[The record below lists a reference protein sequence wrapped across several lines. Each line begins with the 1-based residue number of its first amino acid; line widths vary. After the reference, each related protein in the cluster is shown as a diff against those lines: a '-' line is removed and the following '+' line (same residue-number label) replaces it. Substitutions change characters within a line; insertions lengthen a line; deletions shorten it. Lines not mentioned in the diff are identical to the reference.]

1 MISRAFKVV
10 FFKEV
15 MENLRDKRTVM
26 SSLIM
31 GAVLG
36 PLMMLGLLHMTTKV
50 TKGKAEEQLELPVI
64 NIEGAQN
71 LEKHLLSQ
79 GVKILKMGDKSPEQ
93 AIKDKDHE
101 VILEID
107 QGYANAFSQGV
118 PAKVKL
124 YYDGSAKGSGRIP
137 AQKARSLINAYSAQ
151 IGNMRLLLRGVSPN
165 VTNAVS
171 IENHDQASTQS
182 KGAQMLMFLPYF
194 LILILFSGSMYL
206 AIDTTAGEK
215 ERKSLEPLFLNPVSR
230 TDILSGKLAATI
242 TFGLITLI
250 VTIITFKITIPFYPT
265 KRMGISIDLGLYELF
280 VMFLT
285 LFPLAVLASAIQ
297 TIIASFSKTF
307 KEAQTYV
314 GLLILIPMIPSLIL
328 MFLSVKEKLWMMA
341 IPILNQNLIINQV
354 MRGEDPGMTAILVT
368 IFSTLFLGL
377 VLAWIAVRLY
387 NKESMLFAE

>member
-50 TKGKAEEQLELPVI
+50 TKGKADEQLELPVI
-64 NIEGAQN
+64 NMEGAQN

-79 GVKILKMGDKSPEQ
+79 GVKIVKLGDKSPEQ

-107 QGYANAFSQGV
+107 EGYADAFSQGM

-137 AQKARSLINAYSAQ
+137 VQKARSLINAYSAQ
-151 IGNMRLLLRGVSPN
+151 IGNMRLLLRGISPN
-165 VTNAVS
+165 ITKVVS
-171 IENHDQASTQS
+171 IESHDQASTQS

-250 VTIITFKITIPFYPT
+250 VTIIMFKITIPFYPT
-265 KRMGISIDLGLYELF
+265 KRMGVSIDLGLYELF
-280 VMFLT
+280 VMFLA

-354 MRGEDPGMTAILVT
+354 MRGEDPGVAAILVT
-368 IFSTLFLGL
+368 IFSTLLLGL
-377 VLAWIAVRLY
+377 ALAWIAVRLY

>member
-26 SSLIM
+26 SSLVM

-36 PLMMLGLLHMTTKV
+36 PLMMLGLIHMTTKI

-64 NIEGAQN
+64 NMEGAQS
-71 LEKHLLSQ
+71 LEKFLLSQ
-79 GVKILKMGDKSPEQ
+79 GVKILTLTDKSPEQ

-107 QGYANAFSQGV
+107 PGYAQAFTQGQ

-124 YYDGSAKGSGRIP
+124 YFDASAKGSARISVD
-137 AQKARSLINAYSAQ
+137 KARSIIRAYSSQ
-151 IGNMRLLLRGVSPN
+151 IGNMRLMLRGVSPN
-165 VTNAVS
+165 IIKAVT
-171 IENHDQASTQS
+171 IESHDQASEQS
-182 KGAQMLMFLPYF
+182 KGAQMMLFLPYF

-215 ERKSLEPLFLNPVSR
+215 ERKSMEPLFLNPVSR

-242 TFGLITLI
+242 SFGLLTLI
-250 VTIITFKITIPFYPT
+250 VTIIVFKLTIPFYPT
-265 KRMGISIDLGLYELF
+265 KKMGINIDLGMYKLL
-280 VMFLT
+280 VMFLA

-314 GLLILIPMIPSLIL
+314 GLLILIPMIPSMML

-341 IPILNQNLIINQV
+341 VPILNQNLIINQI
-354 MRGEDPGMTAILVT
+354 MRGEDPGMAAILVT
-368 IFSTLFLGL
+368 IFSTLILGL
-377 VLAWIAVRLY
+377 ILAWIAVRLY

>member
-1 MISRAFKVV
+1 MLSRAFKVV

-26 SSLIM
+26 SSLVM

-50 TKGKAEEQLELPVI
+50 TKGKAEQQLELPVI

-79 GVKILKMGDKSPEQ
+79 GVKILKMSDKSPEQ
-93 AIKDKDHE
+93 AIKDKDYE

-107 QGYANAFSQGV
+107 DSYADAFSQGQ
-118 PAKVKL
+118 PARVKL
-124 YYDGSAKGSGRIP
+124 YYDGSAKGSARIP
-137 AQKARSLINAYSAQ
+137 VQKAKGLINAYSSQ
-151 IGNMRLLLRGVSPN
+151 IGNMRLLLRGISPN
-165 VTNAVS
+165 ITQAVT
-171 IENHDQASTQS
+171 IESHDQASEQS

-250 VTIITFKITIPFYPT
+250 VTILMFKLTIPFYPT
-265 KRMGISIDLGLYELF
+265 KKMGVSIDLGLYELF
-280 VMFLT
+280 LMFLA

-314 GLLILIPMIPSLIL
+314 GLLILIPMIPSLML

-341 IPILNQNLIINQV
+341 VPILNQNLIINQV
-354 MRGEDPGMTAILVT
+354 MRGEDPGMAAILVT
-368 IFSTLFLGL
+368 VFSTLLLGL
-377 VLAWIAVRLY
+377 ALAWIAVRLY

>member
-1 MISRAFKVV
+1 MISSAFKVV

-26 SSLIM
+26 SSLVM

-71 LEKHLLSQ
+71 LEKHLLSL

-107 QGYANAFSQGV
+107 EGYADAFSQGL

-124 YYDGSAKGSGRIP
+124 YYDGSAKGSAGIP
-137 AQKARSLINAYSAQ
+137 VKKARSIIEGYSAQ

-165 VTNAVS
+165 LLNAVS
-171 IENHDQASTQS
+171 IENNDQASTQS

-230 TDILSGKLAATI
+230 TSILSGKLAATI

-250 VTIITFKITIPFYPT
+250 VTILMFKLTIPFYPT
-265 KRMGISIDLGLYELF
+265 KRLGVSIDMGLYELF
-280 VMFLT
+280 VMFLA

-314 GLLILIPMIPSLIL
+314 GLLILIPMIPSLLL

-354 MRGEDPGMTAILVT
+354 MRGEDPGLAALLVT

-377 VLAWIAVRLY
+377 ILAWIAVRLY

>member
-1 MISRAFKVV
+1 MISSAFKVV

-26 SSLIM
+26 SSLVM

-36 PLMMLGLLHMTTKV
+36 PLMMLGLIHMTTKI

-79 GVKILKMGDKSPEQ
+79 GVKILTLKDKSPEQ
-93 AIKDKDHE
+93 AIKDKDHD

-107 QGYANAFSQGV
+107 QGYAEAMTQGI

-124 YYDGSAKGSGRIP
+124 YYDGSAKGSARISVDR
-137 AQKARSLINAYSAQ
+137 ARGIIGAYSSQ
-151 IGNMRLLLRGVSPN
+151 ISNMRLMLRGVSPSIMKP
-165 VTNAVS
+165 VT
-171 IENHDQASTQS
+171 IESHDQASEQS
-182 KGAQMLMFLPYF
+182 RGAQMMLFLPYF

-215 ERKSLEPLFLNPVSR
+215 ERKSMEPLFLNPVSR

-242 TFGLITLI
+242 SFGLLTLI
-250 VTIITFKITIPFYPT
+250 VTILVFKLTIPFYPT
-265 KRMGISIDLGLYELF
+265 KKMGITIDLGMYKLI
-280 VMFLT
+280 VMFLA

-314 GLLILIPMIPSLIL
+314 GLLILIPMIPSMIL

-341 IPILNQNLIINQV
+341 VPILNQNLIINQI
-354 MRGEDPGMTAILVT
+354 MRGEDPGMAAILVT
-368 IFSTLFLGL
+368 IFSTLFMGL

>member
-1 MISRAFKVV
+1 MMSRAFKVV

-26 SSLIM
+26 SSLVM

-36 PLMMLGLLHMTTKV
+36 PLFMLGIIHMTTKI

-64 NIEGAQN
+64 NMEGAQN

-79 GVKILKMGDKSPEQ
+79 GVKILRLEGKSPEQ
-93 AIKDKDHE
+93 AIKDKDHD

-107 QGYANAFSQGV
+107 EGYSEAFSQGQT
-118 PAKVKL
+118 AKVKL
-124 YYDGSAKGSGRIP
+124 YYDGSAKGNSNISVR
-137 AQKARSLINAYSAQ
+137 KARGMINAYSSQ
-151 IGNMRLLLRGVSPN
+151 IGAMRLQLRGISPHIMK
-165 VTNAVS
+165 VVS
-171 IENHDQASTQS
+171 IERHDQASVQS
-182 KGAQMLMFLPYF
+182 KGAQLMLFLPYF

-242 TFGLITLI
+242 TFGLITLV
-250 VTIITFKITIPFYPT
+250 VTIVMFKITLPFYPM
-265 KRMGISIDLGLYELF
+265 KKLGMNLDLGLYQLLI
-280 VMFLT
+280 MFLA
-285 LFPLAVLASAIQ
+285 LLPLAVVASAIQ

-314 GLLILIPMIPSLIL
+314 GMLILIPMIPSMLL
-328 MFLSVKEKLWMMA
+328 MFLSVKEKLWMMTV
-341 IPILNQNLIINQV
+341 PILSQNLIINQII
-354 MRGEDPGMTAILVT
+354 RGEDPGWLAILVT
-368 IFSTLFLGL
+368 IFSTLFFGMM
-377 VLAWIAVRLY
+377 LAWIAVRLY
-387 NKESMLFAE
+387 NKESMLFAD